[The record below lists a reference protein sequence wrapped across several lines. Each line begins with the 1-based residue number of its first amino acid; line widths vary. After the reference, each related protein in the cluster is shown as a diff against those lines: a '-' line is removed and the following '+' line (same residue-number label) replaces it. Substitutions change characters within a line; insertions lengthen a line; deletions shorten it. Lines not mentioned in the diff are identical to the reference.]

1 MVKFPQT
8 DQLLKLAMLLSIAD
22 AARALA
28 VSRSH
33 FYGLLA
39 QRKIRCIAIG
49 RRRLVP
55 KAELEAFVARQSAA
69 VPNPTPKKAIAAR
82 QRRGVEAQRRRVKD
96 RR

>member
-1 MVKFPQT
+1 MARNPKNS
-8 DQLLKLAMLLSIAD
+8 DQLVAMLLSIAD

-39 QRKIRCIAIG
+39 QHEIRCIAIG

-69 VPNPTPKKAIAAR
+69 APNPTPKKAIAAR
-82 QRRGVEAQRRRVKD
+82 QRRGAKARR
-96 RR
+96 